1 MVLAI
6 FQIFQLATESSQET
20 YYHPR
25 PGLAHPFLFSMVL
38 FLVAG
43 PARPPD
49 VPGIV
54 NSFQYCRILF
64 ERQVDGGPLLDVHV
78 SIERCNPLPEVYS
91 LKNLSIL
98 CFRFI
103 FICIYLDLS
112 RPPSFL
118 LHSLVPY
125 IQDEKNNSSSE
136 LSNVSELRN
145 RATMYKVI
153 GDRIGRR
160 RGGKSRMFQRGSS
173 ASKETR
179 VSFPNSELFGEFIGA
194 ACAAS
199 DGENGGGK

>member
-98 CFRFI
+98 RFRFI
-103 FICIYLDLS
+103 FICIYLDLL
-112 RPPSFL
+112 PFYFTLSFL
-118 LHSLVPY
+118 IS
-125 IQDEKNNSSSE
+125 KM
-136 LSNVSELRN
+136 R
-145 RATMYKVI
+145 
-153 GDRIGRR
+153 RITRR
-160 RGGKSRMFQRGSS
+160 QNFQTCPNFEIARRC
-173 ASKETR
+173 TR
-179 VSFPNSELFGEFIGA
+179 
-194 ACAAS
+194 
-199 DGENGGGK
+199 

>member
-78 SIERCNPLPEVYS
+78 SIERCNPLPEVYP

-98 CFRFI
+98 RFRFI
-103 FICIYLDLS
+103 FICIYLDLL
-112 RPPSFL
+112 PFYFTLSFL
-118 LHSLVPY
+118 

-160 RGGKSRMFQRGSS
+160 GGRKSRVFQRGSS